1 MDEDIFEKLAELEH
15 EQWCDW
21 ASVIS
26 REISSLLDIID
37 KSDADLTEDDKQ
49 AIFNSRDRLTRWEK
63 LMIPYSDL
71 PEDEKD
77 KDRVYVKKIFS
88 IFQEK

>member
-1 MDEDIFEKLAELEH
+1 M
-15 EQWCDW
+15 
-21 ASVIS
+21 IS